1 MRWKIA
7 IEYLDGMEKTDRY
20 RNMSIAIKMVAD
32 YTAMVEDGEIESV
45 ALYDMWSNE
54 LKFWYSR
61 SDMG

>member
-1 MRWKIA
+1 MRWKVV
-7 IEYLDGMEKTDRY
+7 IEYPDGMEVSDGY
-20 RNMSIAIKMVAD
+20 ENMSVALRLAAD